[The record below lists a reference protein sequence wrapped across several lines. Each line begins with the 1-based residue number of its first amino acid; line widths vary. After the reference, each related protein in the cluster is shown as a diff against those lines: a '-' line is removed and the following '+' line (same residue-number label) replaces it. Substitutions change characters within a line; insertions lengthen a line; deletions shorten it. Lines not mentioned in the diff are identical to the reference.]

1 VTKICDRQ
9 CNNLQ
14 VQVLQLHEA
23 KAIREAE
30 LMDKVRELEG
40 IQKNHEKER
49 RQFGLDKESLEQQMH
64 VCRGESRRLELRKED
79 IRQERLKYKSLIH
92 TWRKRIK
99 LAVEKQTN
107 AVEDT
112 TTVSRWRDSFFSF
125 SFLVL
130 FDSLISLLV

>member
-1 VTKICDRQ
+1 MCDRQ

-23 KAIREAE
+23 KDIREAE

-40 IQKNHEKER
+40 IQKNHEKEK

-79 IRQERLKYKSLIH
+79 IRQQRLKYKSLIH
-92 TWRKRIK
+92 TGRKRIK
-99 LAVEKQTN
+99 LAVEKETN

-112 TTVSRWRDSFFSF
+112 TAVSRWRGSFF
-125 SFLVL
+125 FLFVTL
-130 FDSLISLLV
+130 FV

>member
-1 VTKICDRQ
+1 MCDRQ

-23 KAIREAE
+23 KDIREAE

-40 IQKNHEKER
+40 IQKKHEKEK

-79 IRQERLKYKSLIH
+79 IRQQRLKYKSLIH
-92 TWRKRIK
+92 TGRKRIK

-112 TTVSRWRDSFFSF
+112 TTVSRWLDSFFSF
-125 SFLVL
+125 SFLFL